1 MRVRPLEMREWNPKM
16 LAKLAD
22 IGRVRLDAAD
32 SGDVPAVEAPQE
44 GASAGGERKSAP
56 SMLKTVAHHPDLM
69 VPFLEFATVI
79 AHQGLLSRRDSELL
93 ALRVAWNCRSEFEWG
108 HHVDYARDAGLS
120 SEEIARVP
128 AGPRASGWSV
138 SQRALLEAA
147 DELHAGQHVSDE
159 VWAKLATEYTE
170 PQLVELLFVVGQY
183 TMLSMVVNAAGVE
196 LETGYEPLPPAA
208 PPT

>member
-1 MRVRPLEMREWNPKM
+1 MRIRPLEISEWSPKM
-16 LAKLAD
+16 LTKLAS
-22 IGRVRLDAAD
+22 IGRVRLGATTGEEEA
-32 SGDVPAVEAPQE
+32 SG
-44 GASAGGERKSAP
+44 GTERKSPP

-69 VPFLEFATVI
+69 EPFLEFATVI
-79 AHQGLLSRRDSELL
+79 AHQGVLSRRDSELL

-128 AGPRASGWSV
+128 AGASASGWSA

-147 DELHAGQHVSDE
+147 DQLHARQHVSDE
-159 VWAKLATEYTE
+159 VWTKLAADYTE
-170 PQLVELLFVVGQY
+170 QQLVELLFVVGQY

-196 LETGYEPLPPAA
+196 LEAGYEPLPTTHPPA
-208 PPT
+208 